1 MCSRFSV
8 SAPVRFAGRLIE
20 RCNMQQQTTI
30 RFDRS
35 AEMPQTVDVVATLRD
50 KVQQVYRWLDSRSG
64 FYSRLM
70 GETVTWRMAL
80 RAGVVLPAMMTA
92 VVICGMQAPMVSAVC
107 LVAAGWTVYRLNAGE
122 TGSDNQDRKGGEA

>member
-1 MCSRFSV
+1 
-8 SAPVRFAGRLIE
+8 
-20 RCNMQQQTTI
+20 MQQATI
-30 RFDRS
+30 NFTAEVRQPVSLRERMRS
-35 AEMPQTVDVVATLRD
+35 TGRVIN
-50 KVQQVYRWLDSRSG
+50 KWIDSRSG

-70 GETVTWRMAL
+70 GGTVTWRMAL

-122 TGSDNQDRKGGEA
+122 TGSDNQDRKGGRS

>member
-1 MCSRFSV
+1 M
-8 SAPVRFAGRLIE
+8 
-20 RCNMQQQTTI
+20 QQTTI

-35 AEMPQTVDVVATLRD
+35 AEVPQTVDVVATLRD
-50 KVQQVYRWLDSRSG
+50 KVQQVNRWLDSRSG

-70 GETVTWRMAL
+70 GGTVTWRMAL

-92 VVICGMQAPMVSAVC
+92 VVICGMQAPMVSTVC

-122 TGSDNQDRKGGEA
+122 TGSDNQDRKGGRS